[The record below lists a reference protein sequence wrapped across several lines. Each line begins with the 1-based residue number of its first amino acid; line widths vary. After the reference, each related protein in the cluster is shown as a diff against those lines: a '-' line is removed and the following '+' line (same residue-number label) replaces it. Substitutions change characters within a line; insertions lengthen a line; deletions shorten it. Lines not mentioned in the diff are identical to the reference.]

1 MKPIARKDEL
11 IVEEV
16 LGEWVVY
23 DKNQKRAHNLNSTMA
38 WIWHHC
44 DGRTDVD
51 EMAMQFDQEFG
62 SSGSLDLIRSG
73 IDQLEAA
80 DLLVSAPR
88 DVAHAMAASGP
99 EMSRRSIVTAGSAL
113 APILVSILVPTAA
126 AAKSGGDDGKDNKGK
141 G

>member
-1 MKPIARKDEL
+1 VKPIARKDEL

-38 WIWHHC
+38 WIWRHC
-44 DGRTDVD
+44 DGATDVD

-73 IDQLEAA
+73 IQQLEAA
-80 DLLVSAPR
+80 NLLVSAPR
-88 DVAHAMAASGP
+88 AAQAMAATAP
-99 EMSRRSIVTAGSAL
+99 EMSRRSIVAAGSAL
-113 APILVSILVPTAA
+113 APILASILVPTAA
-126 AAKSGGDDGKDNKGK
+126 AAKSGQNGQGQNGQ
-141 G
+141 GG